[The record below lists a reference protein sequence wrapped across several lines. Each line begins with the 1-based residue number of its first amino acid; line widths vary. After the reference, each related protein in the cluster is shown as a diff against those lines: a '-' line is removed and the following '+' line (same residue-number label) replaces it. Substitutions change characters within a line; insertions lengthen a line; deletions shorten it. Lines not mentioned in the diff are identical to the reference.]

1 MRISLCNE
9 VIRELP
15 FEQQC
20 AFARAVG
27 YNGLEIAPLTLTDEP
42 RLLSPLR
49 RAQVRRAAANGVA
62 ISGLHYLPMPA
73 PNRTFDHLPRCRSA
87 DPNH

>member
-9 VIRELP
+9 VVRELP

-27 YNGLEIAPLTLTDEP
+27 CDGLEFAPFPLSDE
-42 RLLSPLR
+42 
-49 RAQVRRAAANGVA
+49 A
-62 ISGLHYLPMPA
+62 
-73 PNRTFDHLPRCRSA
+73 HLAEPSR
-87 DPNH
+87 